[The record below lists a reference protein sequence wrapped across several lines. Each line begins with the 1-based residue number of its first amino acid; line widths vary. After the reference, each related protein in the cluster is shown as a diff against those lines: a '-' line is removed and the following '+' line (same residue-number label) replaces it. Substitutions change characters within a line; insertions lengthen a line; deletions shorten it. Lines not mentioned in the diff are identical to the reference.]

1 MTDSWLRFW
10 DRPHKIYVNDR
21 HLRVHYA
28 RIADEI
34 LSILP
39 KPGGPTVL
47 DFGCGEALEAA
58 RVARGVGRLYLHDGA
73 ASVRAHLAE
82 RFAATPNVVVLDEN
96 GLAALPDGAFDV
108 IIVFSV
114 IQYVDRPAL
123 PALLQSWRRKLAP
136 QGMLVIADVIPPNA
150 RMLDDIHAL
159 LATAWKHGFFVP
171 ALAGLAMTLF
181 SDYRRLR
188 QRLGLAVYTEG
199 EMRALL
205 HAAGFAAETLPRN
218 LGFHRARRTYLGRPL
233 AS

>member
-1 MTDSWLRFW
+1 MSDSWLRFW

-39 KPGGPTVL
+39 DRAGLTVL
-47 DFGCGEALEAA
+47 DFGCGEALDAA
-58 RVARGVGRLYLHDGA
+58 RVARRVGRLYLHDGA
-73 ASVRAHLAE
+73 ASVRAHLGE
-82 RFAATPNVVVLDEN
+82 RFASTPNIVVLDEK
-96 GLAALPDGAFDV
+96 GLAALADGSLDV
-108 IIVFSV
+108 IVVFSV
-114 IQYVDRPAL
+114 IQYVERAAL
-123 PALLQSWRRKLAP
+123 PVLLQAWRRKLAP
-136 QGMLVIADVIPPNA
+136 QGMLVIADVIPPDA

-159 LATAWKHGFFVP
+159 LSTGWRHGFLLP
-171 ALAGLAMTLF
+171 ALGGLFMTLF

-188 QRLGLAVYTEG
+188 QHLGLAVYTEE

-205 HAAGFAAETLPRN
+205 RAAGFTTEILPRN
-218 LGFHRARRTYLGRPL
+218 LGFHRARRTYIGRPL